1 MDGSRTSV
9 VSTYAGQA
17 GQVGQVG
24 QGRSALLINP
34 GWLHEHLA
42 DGGVRIIHVDVAAA
56 GYDDTHLPGAV
67 LWNIYTDLRR
77 PDFQLVDPAA
87 VERLV
92 RDSGIDADTLVV
104 FTGYAPALG
113 LWLLQAH
120 GHRRV
125 GLLDCSLDTWQAQG
139 RPVTRAVPSP
149 TPTAYRLE
157 GVDPA
162 MRAGRED
169 VERAIEDAGTVI
181 LDVRSE
187 AEYRGDRF
195 WPSGGQQVGGRTG
208 HVPTAVHVPITRVL
222 DERGS
227 FRDAAELTRIFTS
240 ADLARLT
247 GIITYCTVG
256 ARAATTWFVLT
267 HLLGRPGVRV
277 YDGSWAEWG
286 LDAASPVERTPAGR
300 EKARLPQG

>member
-1 MDGSRTSV
+1 MAACASSTST
-9 VSTYAGQA
+9 SPPPATTDA
-17 GQVGQVG
+17 
-24 QGRSALLINP
+24 
-34 GWLHEHLA
+34 
-42 DGGVRIIHVDVAAA
+42 
-56 GYDDTHLPGAV
+56 HLPGPCSGH
-67 LWNIYTDLRR
+67 LHGPQR

-157 GVDPA
+157 RVDPA

-208 HVPTAVHVPITRVL
+208 HVPTAVHVPIDQGAGR
-222 DERGS
+222 
-227 FRDAAELTRIFTS
+227 
-240 ADLARLT
+240 ARL
-247 GIITYCTVG
+247 VPRRRG
-256 ARAATTWFVLT
+256 ADAHLHQCRPRAADGDHHVLHGRRAGRH
-267 HLLGRPGVRV
+267 HLVRPDPSAGRPGVRV